1 MTTPSEKQNKA
12 EAIRK
17 YMADNPNT
25 KAQDVAKALGCNV
38 AYVYLIRAQQGKVK
52 KKPTRGQIVLRQEI
66 SNVDARI
73 EMIKMENAELRKK
86 IDSLHTVIHYLEN
99 RLHGSPI

>member
-1 MTTPSEKQNKA
+1 MTNPSDKQNKA

-17 YMADNPNT
+17 YIANNPNA
-25 KAQDVAKALGCNV
+25 KPQDVAKALGCNV
-38 AYVYLIRAQQGKVK
+38 AYVYLIRAQQGKTK

-99 RLHGSPI
+99 RLHGSSI